1 MTLPP
6 NGSKTGLHDGRRGV
20 IRGFVTGLV
29 WGGVVGAAG
38 LAVISQVA
46 PLPDANVLAGQLMQ
60 LAWPEFG
67 WYVPGEHDPHPVWP
81 YTLG

>member
-1 MTLPP
+1 M
-6 NGSKTGLHDGRRGV
+6 
-20 IRGFVTGLV
+20 
-29 WGGVVGAAG
+29 
-38 LAVISQVA
+38 A
-46 PLPDANVLAGQLMQ
+46 PLPEANVLAGQLMQ